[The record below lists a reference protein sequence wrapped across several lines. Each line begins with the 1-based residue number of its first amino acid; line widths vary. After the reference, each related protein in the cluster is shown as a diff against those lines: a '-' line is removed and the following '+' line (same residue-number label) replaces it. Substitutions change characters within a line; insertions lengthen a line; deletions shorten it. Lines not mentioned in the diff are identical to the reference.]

1 MANIISKTVNI
12 NDLPIEIDINPEDHI
27 ILQNEI
33 KTYRVKF
40 KDLIIN
46 KDNTTFGQEINDLYS
61 RVNEL
66 NTLVLQLQQSLA
78 AETTRAN
85 NAESQLTSLINATK
99 AELHREIDRYH

>member
-1 MANIISKTVNI
+1 MASRISKTVNI
-12 NDLPIEIDINPEDHI
+12 NDLPVESDINSEDHI

-40 KDLIIN
+40 KDVIIN

-85 NAESQLTSLINATK
+85 NSEEQIKSLINTTR
-99 AELHREIDRYH
+99 AELQSEIDKYH